1 MTIAGTREPTAYE
14 LAKVREFIDTVHKAR
29 PLVERA
35 LNCGRAL
42 RRAQAWIDARGY
54 GAILPR
60 VWTPAPDSAY
70 FERLAFRATLLERY
84 AYGLETNELF
94 FRLTPDGKDIE
105 IVTPPGESVPPAY
118 ALGIAPLVVVALV
131 AGVLIVAAI
140 AVAIAMI
147 ADYFKTESLTKKKI
161 AELDSAAA
169 KAGGAVAANWKAYKD
184 QNAAADGS
192 ILAELKPVLSTVAIV
207 GGLIALAVIG
217 SKVLP
222 QRKAAA

>member
-1 MTIAGTREPTAYE
+1 MAIAGTREPTAAE
-14 LAKVREFIDTVHKAR
+14 LAKVRQFIAKVHEAR
-29 PLVERA
+29 PLVVRA
-35 LNCGRAL
+35 LDSGRAC

-60 VWTPAPDSAY
+60 VWNPVPDTARM
-70 FERLAFRATLLERY
+70 EQLAFRATLLERY
-84 AYGLETNELF
+84 AYGLEVQDLF
-94 FRLTPDGKDIE
+94 FRLTPDGNDIE
-105 IVTPPGESVPPAY
+105 ILATPGESVPPAY
-118 ALGIAPLVVVALV
+118 ALGNPLIIVAIV

-140 AVAIAMI
+140 AVAIGMI
-147 ADYFKTESLTKKKI
+147 VDYFKTESLNKKAI
-161 AELDSAAA
+161 ADLDAAAA

-192 ILAELKPVLSTVAIV
+192 FLAELKPVLGTVAIV
-207 GGLIALAVIG
+207 GGLIALAIIA

>member
-1 MTIAGTREPTAYE
+1 MPIAGTREPTAAE
-14 LAKVREFIDTVHKAR
+14 LAKVRQFIAKVHEAR

-35 LNCGRAL
+35 LNCGRAM

-60 VWTPAPDSAY
+60 VWTPATDGAY
-70 FERLAFRATLLERY
+70 FEQMAFRATLLERY

-94 FRLTPDGKDIE
+94 FRLTPDGNDIE
-105 IVTPPGESVPPAY
+105 IVSPPGESVPPAY
-118 ALGIAPLVVVALV
+118 ALGNPLIIVAIV

-140 AVAIAMI
+140 AVAIGMI
-147 ADYFKTESLTKKKI
+147 VDYFKTESLTKKKI

-169 KAGGAVAANWKAYKD
+169 KAGGDVAKNWKAYKD

-222 QRKAAA
+222 QRKGAAA